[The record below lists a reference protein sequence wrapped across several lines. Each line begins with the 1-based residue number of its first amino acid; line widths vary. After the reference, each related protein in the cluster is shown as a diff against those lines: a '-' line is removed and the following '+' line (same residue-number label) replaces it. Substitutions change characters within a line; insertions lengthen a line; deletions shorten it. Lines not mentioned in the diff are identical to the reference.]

1 MKVKFPILN
10 GLGFYFKSKK
20 KRKTKIVESHL
31 LNNAENNNE
40 NETKAIYRR
49 YISLNREVIHC

>member
-1 MKVKFPILN
+1 MDWDFISKVKI
-10 GLGFYFKSKK
+10 
-20 KRKTKIVESHL
+20 KRKSKIVESHL
-31 LNNAENNNE
+31 LNNVKNNNE